1 MKPNKF
7 GSDKNPFA
15 KVVKKAKGGATT
27 AFGKAFAAAR
37 ERGDKEFTFEGRGKN
52 TRFTTETV
60 EEQAARKANK
70 TSGPTPEAIKP
81 KKNSPADTS
90 KDNAKLDSL
99 LTAEER
105 SKIKPDFNSML
116 MRGSDTGPM
125 ASGYKLPAKRPITAT
140 SRDTFTPRPVSP
152 SRTPKLRAVV
162 PPAPVD
168 EDTQAA
174 IDRFTAGRGSVSPLR
189 GNANPGVSP
198 GYAKGGESKAMMKK
212 EVAFMKKKGA
222 PKSMVKHETAE
233 MKMAKGGAFRSS
245 ANGIAKKG
253 KTKAAMPKMAKGG
266 SIDGIAM
273 RGKTRGCK

>member
-1 MKPNKF
+1 MKPTKF

-15 KVVKKAKGGATT
+15 KAKKMAAGGAATSS
-27 AFGKAFAAAR
+27 FGKAFAAAR
-37 ERGDKEFTFEGRGKN
+37 KRGDKEFTFEGRGKN

-60 EEQAARKANK
+60 EEQAARKAKK
-70 TSGPTPEAIKP
+70 TSGPTPNDTKLNTLVAAE
-81 KKNSPADTS
+81 KNSNVA
-90 KDNAKLDSL
+90 
-99 LTAEER
+99 
-105 SKIKPDFNSML
+105 PDRGSIL

-125 ASGYKLPAKRPITAT
+125 ARGYKLPAKAPTSAPASQPAASKPTAT
-140 SRDTFTPRPVSP
+140 ATAPNPADRSYEAQSRRAGMAAASSKKAPTTAKKPAPR
-152 SRTPKLRAVV
+152 VV
-162 PPAPVD
+162 APPAPVD

-198 GYAKGGESKAMMKK
+198 GYAKGG
-212 EVAFMKKKGA
+212 
-222 PKSMVKHETAE
+222 
-233 MKMAKGGAFRSS
+233 
-245 ANGIAKKG
+245 GIERKG